1 MSKLFTL
8 RESALF
14 TWKASQLGSSQKMD
28 DLLSGLLWAIAR
40 LADDFPLVEGTEHLR
55 VAESKR
61 FIREDGTPVRLRLW
75 FALTSESEVDLLT
88 IEAEEDW
95 P

>member
-1 MSKLFTL
+1 MSRLFTL

-28 DLLSGLLWAIAR
+28 SLLAGLLWAIAR

-55 VAESKR
+55 
-61 FIREDGTPVRLRLW
+61 LW
-75 FALTSESEVDLLT
+75 FAFASESEVDLLT